1 MMTYKEQKDILYS
14 EFSKVKKDFESI
26 LNKKISQ
33 KNFIE
38 AIVEMTKYAVK
49 VDFEQ
54 NLDQEARNRV
64 ANFFAV
70 CQPYLGEV
78 VWSKLDNKNLKV
90 CINYGESPMV
100 SWNIPVETFFLEQNQ
115 FELSVGMLMNS
126 FRDCFLGLFLAPN
139 LRQAV
144 LEGDEDAV
152 KALYSSFS
160 RPSMNSTAVNLK
172 LFKECFPDFYEHI
185 TTKLDIMNLEEM
197 TDFIKNKNTEGK
209 KPAKK
214 RKVK

>member
-90 CINYGESPMV
+90 SINYGESSMV

-160 RPSMNSTAVNLK
+160 RPSMDSTAVNLK

-197 TDFIKNKNTEGK
+197 TDFIKNKNKEVK

>member
-90 CINYGESPMV
+90 SINYGDSSMV

-115 FELSVGMLMNS
+115 FEVSVGMLMNS

-160 RPSMNSTAVNLK
+160 RPSMDSTAVNLK

-197 TDFIKNKNTEGK
+197 TDFIKNKNKEVK